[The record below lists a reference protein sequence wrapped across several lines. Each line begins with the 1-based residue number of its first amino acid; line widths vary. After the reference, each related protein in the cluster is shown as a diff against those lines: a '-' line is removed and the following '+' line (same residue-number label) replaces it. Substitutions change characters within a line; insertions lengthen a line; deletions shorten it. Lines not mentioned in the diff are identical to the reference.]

1 VSGITIQ
8 NVSLTQL
15 IAMGDGLFTAGDMNM
30 ARQFYATALA
40 RAPASQKQRV
50 RTRLGLTDSH
60 LPRTPL
66 LFRILQEIERNYP
79 QNDAF
84 VSDGMATWLK
94 TLPFA
99 EDARFLELSEKHAG
113 LLPIANWHWNLNTA
127 LWAVREAVHVPGDF
141 VELGV
146 FKGHTALFCAEYVGF
161 ADVAK
166 RWWLYDTF
174 EGIPAD
180 QMEEGWAAP
189 NERLYVNT
197 YTYEEVVG
205 RFAAFPNIDVIKGRV
220 PEVLADRSPN
230 QIAFIHVDLNNT
242 QAEIAALDILFDRVT
257 VGGVILFDDYCW
269 AASRPQHDAENAWF
283 AKRGLQILPLPTG
296 QGVFVKTRA

>member
-8 NVSLTQL
+8 NVSMKQL
-15 IAMGDGLFTAGDMNM
+15 VAMGDGLFTAGDIGM

-40 RAPASQKQRV
+40 RAPDSQKPRL
-50 RTRLGLTDSH
+50 RTRLGLTESH

-79 QNDAF
+79 LNDVF
-84 VSDGMATWLK
+84 VSDGLATWLK

-99 EDARFLELSEKHAG
+99 EDARFLELSEKHAA
-113 LLPIANWHWNLNTA
+113 LLPIANWQWNLNTA
-127 LWAVREAVHVPGDF
+127 LWAVREALQAPGDF

-146 FKGHTALFCAEYVGF
+146 FKGHTTLFCAEYVGF
-161 ADVAK
+161 ADIAK

-180 QMEEGWAAP
+180 QLEEGWAEP
-189 NERLYVNT
+189 NENT
-197 YTYEEVVG
+197 YVGTFSYEEVVE

-220 PEVLADRSPN
+220 PEILAERSPD
-230 QIAFIHVDLNNT
+230 QIAFMHVDLNNS
-242 QAEIAALDILFDRVT
+242 QAEIAALDALFDRVSI
-257 VGGVILFDDYCW
+257 GGVILFDDYCW

-283 AKRGLQILPLPTG
+283 GRRGLRILPLPTG
-296 QGVFVKTRA
+296 QGVFVKTRV